1 MVFYRISSKFESMT
15 IAMMVKTAVGHST
28 DLIKDILLAV
38 QISLSQGGIV
48 ELMMQDQQYIRAVS
62 PFLLLVGVECRI
74 ENQNIRKSPFKKA
87 QKFLKLEQKFYQY
100 NSMF

>member
-48 ELMMQDQQYIRAVS
+48 ELMNQQYIRAVS

-74 ENQNIRKSPFKKA
+74 ENQNIRKSPVKKA
-87 QKFLKLEQKFYQY
+87 QKILKLEQKFYQY

>member
-1 MVFYRISSKFESMT
+1 MT

-48 ELMMQDQQYIRAVS
+48 ELMMQDQQYIRGVS
-62 PFLLLVGVECRI
+62 PFLLLAGVECRI
-74 ENQNIRKSPFKKA
+74 ENQNIRKSPIF
-87 QKFLKLEQKFYQY
+87 
-100 NSMF
+100 

>member
-15 IAMMVKTAVGHST
+15 IAMMIKTAVGHST

-48 ELMMQDQQYIRAVS
+48 ELMMQDQQYIRGIRGVS

-74 ENQNIRKSPFKKA
+74 ENQNIRKSPVKKD
-87 QKFLKLEQKFYQY
+87 Q
-100 NSMF
+100 

>member
-15 IAMMVKTAVGHST
+15 IAMMIKTAVGHST

-48 ELMMQDQQYIRAVS
+48 ELIMQDQQYYIRGVS

-74 ENQNIRKSPFKKA
+74 ENQNIDVA
-87 QKFLKLEQKFYQY
+87 
-100 NSMF
+100 